1 MELEVLLMYFSKINS
16 LRGQPDGKCGG
27 RRASGDWGSLFSSPI
42 SETECSFL
50 LVAGPQLA
58 YNLSPPQLLVI
69 VSIFL
74 VYGDDDTFHFGV
86 GDIHR

>member
-1 MELEVLLMYFSKINS
+1 MKGQGYFSRINS

-42 SETECSFL
+42 SETECSIL
-50 LVAGPQLA
+50 LVAGLQVQR
-58 YNLSPPQLLVI
+58 SPPQLLVI

-74 VYGDDDTFHFGV
+74 V
-86 GDIHR
+86 